1 MPRWGSAVRSSR
13 RSGRQ
18 LVSVLI
24 ATVFMSGVLASSA
37 AGQGDGDGDGD
48 RLVFTIGT
56 VNDIRT
62 VNPLK
67 LIEAPEY
74 ELSFLNY
81 DMLLHFDRETL
92 GPAPGLATDWES
104 SEDGLTWTFTI
115 RDDATW
121 QDGEPVT
128 AHDIAFTYNY
138 ILDNNISLY
147 TSYFPL
153 TDEITAT
160 DDHTLVWKTKKPTL
174 APEAPPWVYIIPEH
188 IWGEFDKVSD
198 AKKFDNVPAVGSG
211 PFQLVEW
218 KRGQFMRL
226 EANKDYW
233 GGAPTVDE
241 LVFRV
246 FKNEEAMV
254 QALRKGEIDFAE
266 AIPANLFE
274 SIKNV
279 DGIQTHVGAAGS
291 FTQMSFNMVANGDER
306 PYCQDYNLDMDPCE
320 STGHPALLDQDVRT
334 AIAQSIDKASLIDK
348 VLNGYGEI
356 GTTVVPPQTAPR
368 WHWSPIET
376 ESQIPFDIEQAKQ
389 TLEDAGYRDTDNDG
403 VREMPGG
410 GRPLEF
416 RFMLRSESPDSVK
429 AGQFIQGWLKQI
441 GIDTKTESVTDSK
454 LLDEWGGN
462 NYDMYIYGW
471 GPDPD
476 PDFILSTFTTEQCL
490 SWSDTCYSNPE
501 YDALYEQQHTT
512 ADVEERKGIVEEMQ
526 RILYEES
533 PELVLWYDNDLQA
546 YRSDRWTGFLEQPE
560 PQGYLLFGYGHY
572 SYRNIKPVS
581 AESTNAS
588 ESGPSATV
596 WVIGAGILVVAAA
609 VALLL
614 RRRAGAEER
623 E

>member
-1 MPRWGSAVRSSR
+1 MVRSSER
-13 RSGRQ
+13 RGRRLTVV
-18 LVSVLI
+18 LV
-24 ATVFMSGVLASSA
+24 ATFLLGALLASSA
-37 AGQGDGDGDGD
+37 VGQDNGNGNGNAAGEK
-48 RLVFTIGT
+48 LVFTIGT

-92 GPAPGLATDWES
+92 GPAPGLATDWEK

-121 QDGEPVT
+121 HDGEPVT

-138 ILDNNISLY
+138 ILDNNIALY
-147 TSYFPL
+147 TNYFPL
-153 TDEITAT
+153 TDEISAP

-174 APEAPPWVYIIPEH
+174 APEAPPWVYILPEH
-188 IWGEFDKVSD
+188 IWGEFDKVSE
-198 AKKFDNVPAVGSG
+198 ARKFDNLPAVGSG

-226 EANKDYW
+226 RANKDYW
-233 GGAPTVDE
+233 AGAPTIDE

-266 AIPANLFE
+266 AIPANLFDSLE
-274 SIKNV
+274 NV
-279 DGIQTHVGAAGS
+279 DGIKTHVGAAGS
-291 FTQMSFNMVANGDER
+291 FTQMSFNMVADGDKR
-306 PYCQDYNLDMDPCE
+306 PYCQDYNLDMDTCD
-320 STGHPALLDQDVRT
+320 STGHPALLDRDVRM
-334 AIAQSIDKASLIDK
+334 AIAQAIDKRSLIDK
-348 VLNGYGEI
+348 VLNGYGEV

-368 WHWSPIET
+368 WHWSPLET
-376 ESQIPFDIEQAKQ
+376 GEEIAFDIEQAKQ
-389 TLEDAGYRDTDNDG
+389 TLEDAGYQDTDNDG

-441 GIDTKTESVTDSK
+441 GIATKTEAVTDSK
-454 LLDEWGGN
+454 LLDEWGVN

-490 SWSDTCYSNPE
+490 SWSDTCYSNPR
-501 YDALYEQQHTT
+501 YDQLYEQQHTT
-512 ADVEERKGIVEEMQ
+512 ADVEERREIVQQMQ
-526 RILYEES
+526 QILYTDN
-533 PELVLWYDNDLQA
+533 PEIVLWYDNDLQA
-546 YRSDRWTGFLEQPE
+546 YRSDRWTGLLEQPE
-560 PQGYLLFGYGHY
+560 PQGYLLFGYGTD
-572 SYRNIKPVS
+572 SYRNIKPAS
-581 AESTNAS
+581 ATTTEAAG
-588 ESGPSATV
+588 SGPSATF
-596 WVIGAGILVVAAA
+596 WVVGLAVVLVAGA
-609 VALLL
+609 VALIL
-614 RRRAGAEER
+614 RRRTGAEER